1 MTTYL
6 APVNEVNFVLRHLA
20 NFSALEKLPGF
31 EDATPDTVSAI
42 LEEAAKFAQE
52 ELVPI
57 NWSGDQAGVSIVDDN
72 VKSAPGFAA
81 AYQLFVENG
90 WLGLAQPEQYGG
102 QGLPF
107 SLHMAAS
114 EFWNSA
120 NMSFALCPMLSA
132 SGIDAVLAHGSD
144 ALKEIYL
151 EKMVSGE
158 WTGTM
163 LLTEPQAGSDLA
175 ALTTKAERN
184 GDHYLIT
191 GSKIFITWGDHDMT
205 DNIVQ
210 FILARLPDAP
220 PGVKGISL
228 FLVPKYHVNP
238 DGSLGELNDSKPV
251 SVEHKMG
258 IHASPT
264 CVMSFGDNGG
274 AVGYL
279 VGEENNGLACM
290 FTMMIHARLEVG
302 LEGVGLSERAYQ
314 GAVDY
319 AINRK
324 QGKKLGHEG
333 SVTIAE
339 HPDVRRML
347 MLMRSLTEASRAI
360 AYVTSAAYDHS
371 KYNPDTTHQQYH
383 LQRLE
388 LLTPIVKAWPTEIA
402 QEVTG
407 LGIQVLGGMGFIEES
422 GMAQHYR
429 DARIITIYEGTTG
442 IQSNDLIGRKLLRD
456 NAVAMSVAIAEI
468 QEVVAQL
475 SNHESLSD
483 MASLLQN
490 GVDNLQTAV
499 NYILSSTT
507 EHADFPGSVAV
518 NFMMLT
524 GTVFGAWQM
533 CRAALAVIGDGNG
546 NERDVSAEF
555 ANNKVATTRFYCQ
568 QVLPR
573 AAAYLQ
579 MIEITAESVFSIPVD
594 QL

>member
-1 MTTYL
+1 MTTYT
-6 APVNEVNFVLRHLA
+6 APVNDVTFVLEHLVDLP
-20 NFSALEKLPGF
+20 ALQQLPGF
-31 EDATPDTVSAI
+31 EDATPDMVSAI
-42 LEEAAKFAQE
+42 LEEAAKFSQE
-52 ELVPI
+52 VLAPL
-57 NWSGDQAGVSIVDDN
+57 NWSGDQAGVTLDDN
-72 VKSAPGFAA
+72 SVKAAPGFTE
-81 AYQLFVENG
+81 AYQQFVESG

-102 QGLPF
+102 QSLPF

-132 SGIDAVLAHGSD
+132 SGIDALLAHGSD
-144 ALKEIYL
+144 ALKAKYL

-175 ALTTKAERN
+175 ALTTKAERKD
-184 GDHYLIT
+184 DHYLIT

-210 FILARLPDAP
+210 FVLARLPDAP

-228 FLVPKYHVNP
+228 FLVPKYLVND
-238 DGSLGELNDSKPV
+238 DGSIGELNDSKPV
-251 SVEHKMG
+251 SVEHKLG

-279 VGEENNGLACM
+279 VGEENQGLACM

-314 GAVDY
+314 GAVAY
-319 AINRK
+319 ATDRK
-324 QGKKLGHEG
+324 QGKKAGHEG
-333 SVTIAE
+333 NVVIAE
-339 HPDVRRML
+339 HADVRRML
-347 MLMRSLTEASRAI
+347 MLMRCLTESTRALTYVAAAS
-360 AYVTSAAYDHS
+360 YDHT
-371 KYNPDTTHQQYH
+371 KYNATETEQAYHQR
-383 LQRLE
+383 RLD
-388 LLTPIVKAWPTEIA
+388 LLTPLAKAWPTEIA

-407 LGIQVLGGMGFIEES
+407 LGVQVLGGMGFIEES

-442 IQSNDLIGRKLLRD
+442 IQANDLIGRKLQRD
-456 NAVAMSVAIAEI
+456 HGEAMGEAIAEI
-468 QEVVAQL
+468 RTVVAQL
-475 SNHESLSD
+475 TESGMLSD
-483 MASLLQN
+483 LSAPLHNAVDSLQAA
-490 GVDNLQTAV
+490 VD
-499 NYILSSTT
+499 YILAKAPSNN
-507 EHADFPGSVAV
+507 DFAGSVAV

-524 GTVFGAWQM
+524 GTVFGGWQM
-533 CRAALAVIGDGNG
+533 CRSALAVCDNPHTLS
-546 NERDVSAEF
+546 DEF
-555 ANNKVATTRFYCQ
+555 VNNKIATVRFYCQ

-573 AAAYLQ
+573 AAAYQQ
-579 MIEITAESVFSIPVD
+579 MVKIPVD
-594 QL
+594 SMHTIATDQL